1 MDHKQRI
8 SYLLNQYIN
17 NACTQQEFDELM
29 FEIKTSQNLIDF
41 DKVLKKHWAKSAH
54 TTNQHN
60 VNWDG
65 IYENVKAKTQK
76 RHNTARMFK
85 YAACFALI
93 FLVCAIS
100 VYKYKK
106 VVIGTKYLTAYSLP
120 AKTKVITLA
129 DGTRVTLNANSDLR
143 YPQEFNG
150 TTREVYLKGEAYFEV
165 VHDEKKPFI
174 VYSGTL
180 KTQVLGTSFTIS
192 AYDEHRPI
200 KVTVLTGK
208 VGLVDQSNKAH
219 VILTPGLCA
228 TTDQTNQNFAISH
241 IADPADAIAWL
252 DDKLTFE
259 NATLADVA
267 NALSNKYAVNIKIS
281 NHQLAA
287 QRITAIFQ
295 NQTLPD
301 ILNGITRLTHSK
313 YHVNKNVYTLF

>member
-17 NACTQQEFDELM
+17 NACTRQEFDELM
-29 FEIKTSQNLIDF
+29 SEIKTSQNLIDF
-41 DKVLKKHWAKSAH
+41 DKVLKKHWAKSVHATDEH
-54 TTNQHN
+54 S

-65 IYENVKAKTQK
+65 IYENIKEKTQK
-76 RHNTARMFK
+76 RYNAGRMFK
-85 YAACFALI
+85 YAACLAFI
-93 FLVCAIS
+93 FLVCTIS

-106 VVIGTKYLTAYSLP
+106 VVIGAKYLTAYSLP

-143 YPQEFNG
+143 YPQKFNA

-165 VHDEKKPFI
+165 VHDDKKPFI

-192 AYDEHRPI
+192 AYDERRPI

-219 VILTPGLCA
+219 VILNPGLCA
-228 TTDQTNQNFAISH
+228 TTDQTNQNFIISH
-241 IADPADAIAWL
+241 IADPTDAIAWL

-267 NALSNKYAVNIKIS
+267 DALSNKYAVNIKVS
-281 NHQLAA
+281 NHQLAT

-313 YHVNKNVYTLF
+313 YHVSKNVYTLF